1 MTKPTELAPTKTTAA
16 APLPSSASPPAEL
29 LDKMAADAGRGVS
42 QKAEDQLIPLIYI
55 LQQNSPQVD
64 KRGPEY
70 IEDAEPGHFYLPTA
84 RDQIRD
90 GEKGIVVIPSEMVR
104 SCIEWQPQR
113 RGFVARHDAMPTDTE
128 SRVVQDVD
136 GSSKRSLVRP
146 NGNIVVDTREFYV
159 VVEGR
164 PYLLPCYSTRHKFA
178 RAWQSY
184 FHNFQHPKTGGMLPS
199 FARQYRL
206 TTGLQDNAM
215 GRWFGLKFED
225 LGWVSA
231 ADYARGRALS
241 ELVASGAQRV
251 EAPINGGA

>member
-1 MTKPTELAPTKTTAA
+1 MSKQQRTELASVALQGTSQPPTEL
-16 APLPSSASPPAEL
+16 
-29 LDKMAADAGRGVS
+29 LDNMAVDAGRGVS
-42 QKAEDQLIPLIYI
+42 QKAEDQLIPLIYV
-55 LQQNSPQVD
+55 LQTNSPQVD

-70 IEDAEPGHFYLPTA
+70 IEGAEPGHFYLRGALDP
-84 RDQIRD
+84 IRD
-90 GEKGIVVIPSEMVR
+90 GEEGIVAIPCGMVR
-104 SCIEWQPQR
+104 SWIEWLPQR
-113 RGFVARHDAMPTDTE
+113 QGFVARHAAMPADVE

-136 GSSKRSLVRP
+136 GSSKRSLVRSS
-146 NGNIVVDTREFYV
+146 NNNIVVDTREFYV

-178 RAWQSY
+178 RGLQTH
-184 FHNFQHPKTGGMLPS
+184 FHNFEHPKTGGLLPS

-206 TTGLQDNAM
+206 TTVLENNAM

-225 LGWVSA
+225 LGWVSV

-251 EAPINGGA
+251 EAPIHD